1 MMPVTELVGGAI
13 GTTLL
18 ALGAA
23 SIVAWSLRRRQA
35 ERVLLFFGLWC
46 SLYGARLIAEQSTI
60 VEAIGGSPRLWS
72 YARAFVTYAINVPIG
87 LFLESLIGTGWGRS
101 VRRVWQIQ
109 GAYAAGAIATD
120 LALGR
125 PSAAMPLNP
134 PIVLVSA
141 AIALV
146 NLWMFRTR
154 LSRTLKAPVLAVGGL
169 AALALVTN
177 ENLGRPIV
185 PEINLEPL
193 GVFAFVAALG
203 YCVVASVFRQ
213 EAKLVAVQRELETA
227 REIQTAL
234 LPRDIPQVAGL
245 DVAARYMPMTAV
257 AGDLYDVVRIGPAQV
272 GLLVADVAGH
282 GVPAALVASMVKLA
296 FSTQVEQTADPA
308 SVLAGMNRLLCR
320 QIDGTLV
327 TAVVAAI
334 DTEARTIVVAN
345 AGHPALLVGR
355 ADGVVDES
363 PERGLMLGL
372 LPDATYASARLELRD
387 GDRILMYTDGIPEA
401 QSPGGEFLD
410 AGRIATW
417 LSTACAGG
425 ADPCA
430 DSLLSRLEDW
440 RGSRAF
446 DDDVTFVV
454 ARFSA
459 G

>member
-1 MMPVTELVGGAI
+1 MTPVTELIGGAI

-23 SIVAWSLRRRQA
+23 SMVAWSLRRRRA

-46 SLYGARLIAEQSTI
+46 GLYGARLIAEQSSI
-60 VEAIGGSPRLWS
+60 VEAIGGSERLWH
-72 YARAFVTYAINVPIG
+72 YVVAFVTYTINVPIG
-87 LFLESLIGTGWGRS
+87 WFLEGLIGVGWKGS

-109 GAYAAGAIATD
+109 VVYAVGAIATD
-120 LALGR
+120 LAFGR
-125 PSAAMPLNP
+125 PGAAMPLNP
-134 PIVLVSA
+134 PIVLLSA

-154 LSRTLKAPVLAVGGL
+154 LSRTFKAPVLAVGAL

-177 ENLGRPIV
+177 ENLGRPFV
-185 PEINLEPL
+185 PDINLEPL

-213 EAKLVAVQRELETA
+213 EATLVAVQRELETA

-234 LPRDIPQVAGL
+234 LPRDIPRVSGL
-245 DVAARYMPMTAV
+245 DVAARYLPMTAV
-257 AGDLYDVVRIGPAQV
+257 AGDLYDVVRIGPSQV

-296 FSTQVEQTADPA
+296 FSTQVEETLDPA
-308 SVLAGMNRLLCR
+308 AVLAGMNRLLCR
-320 QIDGTLV
+320 QLDGTFV
-327 TAVVAAI
+327 TAVYAAI
-334 DTEARTIVVAN
+334 DTQARTITVAN

-355 ADGVVDES
+355 ADGVVEDS
-363 PERGLMLGL
+363 PERGLMLGFV
-372 LPDATYASARLELRD
+372 PDASYASARLELRD
-387 GDRILMYTDGIPEA
+387 GDRILLYTDGIPEA

-410 AGRIATW
+410 TDRLRTW
-417 LSTACAGG
+417 LASGCAGVAG
-425 ADPCA
+425 VCA
-430 DSLLSRLEDW
+430 DSVLNRLEDW

-446 DDDVTFVV
+446 DDDVTLVV
-454 ARFSA
+454 ARFTA